1 MVVLEGMLYGL
12 QIAASNIGGP
22 SEISEH
28 GDTGLLFLP
37 KNVEAL
43 AGALLALVTDPMSRQ
58 RIGNKAAIR
67 VREKWLWPRI
77 VDQMTE
83 IYAQLL

>member
-1 MVVLEGMLYGL
+1 MVVWEGMLYGIP
-12 QIAASNIGGP
+12 IAASHIGGL
-22 SEISEH
+22 SEILEH

-43 AGALLALVTDPMSRQ
+43 AAALLALVTDPTSRH

-67 VREKWLWPRI
+67 VREK
-77 VDQMTE
+77 
-83 IYAQLL
+83 